1 MIIPVMYNFSNSYL
15 TECLTLEVTISN
27 KKGYI
32 ITLYRCSSQESD
44 KFDSFI
50 NNLEKLFINIT
61 SCDSHFVVL
70 LDAFITKLKPW
81 SAEEGTILENLT
93 SLYGMK
99 QLASAPIQILQIFL
113 KLH

>member
-15 TECLTLEVTISN
+15 TECLTLEETISN

-32 ITLYRCSSQESD
+32 ITLYRCSSQEAD

-61 SCDSHFVVL
+61 SCDSHFVIL
-70 LDAFITKLKPW
+70 LDTFIAKLKPC

-99 QLASAPIQILQIFL
+99 QLISAPIQILQIFL